1 MKFCEI
7 SLQHSLLQA
16 VGSYG
21 QKCRKRG
28 IFKCHIY
35 VWTLNIFENIARKL
49 ATRSLTYNHCGF
61 RGSRN
66 SQRDP
71 CVMCAVHGECSAN
84 LNNFKTLEA
93 RPPRLP
99 SDGKAILKEYGR
111 YTAAELEDLT
121 RQQKKTEREENIKK
135 SKKKSQKSK
144 TEKKKPKKKSKKSK
158 TNKRRSK
165 NRKKNRRNR
174 RRSSSRRS

>member
-1 MKFCEI
+1 M
-7 SLQHSLLQA
+7 
-16 VGSYG
+16 GSYA

-35 VWTLNIFENIARKL
+35 VWTLNIFEKIARKL

-71 CVMCAVHGECSAN
+71 CVMCAVHGECSVN
-84 LNNFKTLEA
+84 LNNNFKTLEA

-99 SDGKAILKEYGR
+99 SDGKAILKEYVR
-111 YTAAELEDLT
+111 YTAAELEELAK
-121 RQQKKTEREENIKK
+121 QQRKKETEEKNKE
-135 SKKKSQKSK
+135 SKKKSLKPK
-144 TEKKKPKKKSKKSK
+144 TKKKKPKKKSKKSK